1 LIDLF
6 DVNQQAFNSL
16 WRSEMIELVVF
27 DMAGTTID
35 EGNVVY
41 KTVREAVNAAG
52 YGFSQEQVQSV
63 AAGKEK
69 SQAIRDV
76 LALDGDA
83 HPDEEVAFIFDDF
96 KRRLEIAY
104 RQLAVREQTDALATF
119 QQLRAKGIKSVLNT
133 GYDRGT
139 AQCLL
144 DKLDWVVGRDID
156 GLVTAS
162 DVPNNRPHPDM
173 IHHAVELVG
182 CSSTLAVVKV
192 GDSQIDIE
200 EGKNAGCAMT
210 FGITTGAQNE
220 SQLLDAH
227 PTAVLH
233 ALSEL
238 VDLLTSKP
246 EIAQT

>member
-1 LIDLF
+1 
-6 DVNQQAFNSL
+6 
-16 WRSEMIELVVF
+16 MIELVVF
-27 DMAGTTID
+27 DMAGTTVD

-41 KTVREAVNAAG
+41 KTVRAAVNAAG
-52 YGFSQEQVQSV
+52 YDFSQEQVQAF

-76 LALDGDA
+76 LALDGEP
-83 HPDEEVAFIFDDF
+83 HSEEEVATIFEDF
-96 KRRLEIAY
+96 KRRLAIAY
-104 RQLAVREQTDALATF
+104 EQLDVREQPGASLVF
-119 QQLRAKGIKSVLNT
+119 QQLRAGGIKSVLNT
-133 GYDRGT
+133 GYDRST
-139 AQCLL
+139 AQSLL

-162 DVPNNRPHPDM
+162 DVPTNRPHPDM
-173 IHHAVELVG
+173 IHRAVELLG
-182 CSSTLAVVKV
+182 CSSAFAVVKV

-210 FGITTGAQNE
+210 FGITTGAQTE
-220 SQLLDAH
+220 SQLLEAH

-238 VDLLTSKP
+238 ADALTSKGACQATTP
-246 EIAQT
+246 TC